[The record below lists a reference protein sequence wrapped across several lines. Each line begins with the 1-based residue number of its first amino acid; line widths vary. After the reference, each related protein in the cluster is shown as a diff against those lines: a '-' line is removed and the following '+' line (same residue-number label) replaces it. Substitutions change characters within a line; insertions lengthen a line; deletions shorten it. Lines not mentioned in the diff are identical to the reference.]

1 MIAYA
6 LATPTAGAVL
16 IYPGINAPLSFLYDP
31 VAVVNMAL
39 TCETRERLAPIPLG
53 SGISIGHSQ
62 PDIQFGPLHRTA
74 AEMQAN

>member
-31 VAVVNMAL
+31 VAVA
-39 TCETRERLAPIPLG
+39 TW
-53 SGISIGHSQ
+53 H
-62 PDIQFGPLHRTA
+62 
-74 AEMQAN
+74 